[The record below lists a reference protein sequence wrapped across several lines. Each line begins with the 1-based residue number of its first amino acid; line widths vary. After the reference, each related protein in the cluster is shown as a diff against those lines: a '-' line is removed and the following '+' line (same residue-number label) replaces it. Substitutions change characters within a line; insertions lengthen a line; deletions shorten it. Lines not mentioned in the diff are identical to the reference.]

1 VRLAHEYGADIEFD
15 ERPLAFP
22 EKAVARGMMG
32 DDYSLLYRDFKK
44 IKKTRR

>member
-1 VRLAHEYGADIEFD
+1 MRLAYEYGADIEFD

-32 DDYSLLYRDFKK
+32 DDYSLLYRDFEKTK
-44 IKKTRR
+44 NTRR